1 MYAYRNA
8 TTQYKT
14 VGCLNKKLTKVI
26 GRNFCSL
33 LRILMFL
40 LTKIKIWKHKKKLM
54 KLV

>member
-1 MYAYRNA
+1 MHAYHNV

-14 VGCLNKKLTKVI
+14 VGYLNKKLTKVI

-40 LTKIKIWKHKKKLM
+40 VTKIKIWKNKKNLM
-54 KLV
+54 KIV